1 MDAFTHLL
9 TFDGPQT
16 CLRVPVAICQSPNV
30 RVFDGHNDTLLKL
43 FPRAPL
49 RGRSFFERS
58 AEGHVD
64 LPRALEGGLG
74 GGIFAVFAPN
84 PAFTYGPQGNVPLR
98 RTPEGY
104 EVPLEAPY
112 PLEHAEPFTRGL
124 VGRLFELEA
133 ASGGRVAVVRDA
145 ETLERCLEEET
156 FAIVLHF
163 EGAEAIAPDL
173 SNLEEWHRLGLRS
186 LGLVWSRVNA
196 FGEGVPFRFPSS
208 PDTGPGLTRAGKE
221 LVAACNRL
229 GIMVDLSHLNERG
242 FWDVAALSTAP
253 LVSTHTAVHALAPR
267 SRNLTDAQIDAIG
280 SSGGVMGVIFSN
292 YDLDP
297 RGRLDADVPLSLLAR
312 HIAYVAERIGVEH
325 VALGSDFD
333 GTQMPSELGDAA
345 GLPRVLE
352 ALQSFGFSEE
362 ELAQISHRN
371 WRRVLRRTWSAG
383 NP

>member
-1 MDAFTHLL
+1 M
-9 TFDGPQT
+9 
-16 CLRVPVAICQSPNV
+16 

-49 RGRSFFERS
+49 RGRSFFERG

-74 GGIFAVFAPN
+74 GGFFAVFAPN
-84 PAFTYGPQGNVPLR
+84 PAFTYGPQGNVPLH

-104 EVPLEAPY
+104 EVPLEGPY
-112 PLEHAEPFTRGL
+112 PWELAEPFTRG
-124 VGRLFELEA
+124 VVERLFELEA
-133 ASGGRVAVVRDA
+133 ASEGRVAVVRDA
-145 ETLERCLEEET
+145 ETLERCFEEET

-173 SNLEEWHRLGLRS
+173 SNLEEWHGLGLRS
-186 LGLVWSRVNA
+186 LGLVWSRINA

-229 GIMVDLSHLNERG
+229 GIMIDLSHLNEKG
-242 FWDVAALSTAP
+242 FWDVAARSTAP

-297 RGRLDADVPLSLLAR
+297 QGRLDADVPLSLLAR

-352 ALQSFGFSEE
+352 ALQSLGFSEE
-362 ELAQISHRN
+362 ELAQIAHRN
-371 WRRVLRRTWSAG
+371 WRRVLRRTWHAG